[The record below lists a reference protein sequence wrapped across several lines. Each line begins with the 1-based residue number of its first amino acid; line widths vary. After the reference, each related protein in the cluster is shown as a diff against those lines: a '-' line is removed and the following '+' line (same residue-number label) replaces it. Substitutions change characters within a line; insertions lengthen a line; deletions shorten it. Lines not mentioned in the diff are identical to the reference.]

1 MDNLKEYV
9 DIQNYLQ
16 KEQTQSVNNSL
27 SLINYKDNDIKKNQ
41 ELLQLKANEYNKYKL
56 KEYNL
61 DNTINVGTNII
72 RQKNKKN
79 SVKSFLIELMKRII
93 FVLLLIAIPI
103 GLYWTGFISSK
114 SSLIIAGVV
123 IFVSIMVLI
132 IIPNKKFT
140 KLKDNTSPLYR
151 AKKVNKFKFPGGDSS
166 LLDDKNESSLGFN
179 QEEELGSLNQEEIN
193 SKLIDKCCNSSDEN
207 SSEYIDMEVRNRCS
221 FYSDKSLP
229 YQIYI

>member
-1 MDNLKEYV
+1 MDSLKEYV

-27 SLINYKDNDIKKNQ
+27 SQINQKDNDIKKNQ

-72 RQKNKKN
+72 RQKNKKKLM
-79 SVKSFLIELMKRII
+79 KSFLIELMKRII
-93 FVLLLIAIPI
+93 FVLLLTAIPI

-114 SSLIIAGVV
+114 SSLIITGLV
-123 IFVSIMVLI
+123 ISVCIIVLI
-132 IIPNKKFT
+132 LVPNKQIV
-140 KLKDNTSPLYR
+140 KLEDNTSPLYR
-151 AKKVNKFKFPGGDSS
+151 AKKVNKFKFPSGYSS
-166 LLDDKNESSLGFN
+166 LSGSENEN
-179 QEEELGSLNQEEIN
+179 EEEESLVS
-193 SKLIDKCCNSSDEN
+193 SKLMNRCCNSSEETSTVN
-207 SSEYIDMEVRNRCS
+207 MEVRNRCS